1 MNNCL
6 GRIGP
11 LVIQLICAVGSM
23 PTDIADDHGQEQV
36 FRRPHRRDADFLA
49 VEVSDAADLG
59 EGLGLLLSDP
69 LLGEALPSPAAV
81 TYRSRSAGS
90 LIRPQDARSL
100 GGRDGQPFRQDRA
113 YRSSDAGKPTTP
125 TRSRV
130 TSRISAISAI
140 SRTGRA
146 PGVAALYVSRTGLG
160 RDRQQPAP
168 EL

>member
-1 MNNCL
+1 MPLARSSLGL
-6 GRIGP
+6 GRKAEERVDLAIDE
-11 LVIQLICAVGSM
+11 QLLGADRAAGDPVGLR
-23 PTDIADDHGQEQV
+23 PGVDDDIADDHGQEQV
-36 FRRPHRRDADFLA
+36 FRRSHRRDADFLA

-113 YRSSDAGKPTTP
+113 YRSSDAGKP
-125 TRSRV
+125 V
-130 TSRISAISAI
+130 F
-140 SRTGRA
+140 
-146 PGVAALYVSRTGLG
+146 
-160 RDRQQPAP
+160 
-168 EL
+168 